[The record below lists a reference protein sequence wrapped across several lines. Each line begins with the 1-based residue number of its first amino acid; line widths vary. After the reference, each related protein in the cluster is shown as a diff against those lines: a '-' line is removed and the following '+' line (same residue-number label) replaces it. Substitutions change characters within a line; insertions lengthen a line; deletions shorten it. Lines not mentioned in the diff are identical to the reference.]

1 MGFLAN
7 SLPQF
12 VRFSAVG
19 LLNTAIGFSA
29 IMLAML
35 LGASPTLANVIG
47 YATGLPVSFV
57 LNKAWTFGD
66 GRRSSPQIPRFI
78 VVFLVAYGAN
88 ILALQVLTHELQ
100 INPYL
105 AQLLSIC
112 LYSGTFFAGCKWA
125 IFIPGTTREKLV
137 VPPPDSR

>member
-1 MGFLAN
+1 LGLIAN
-7 SLPQF
+7 TLTQF
-12 VRFSAVG
+12 MRFSAVG
-19 LLNTAIGFSA
+19 LLNTGIGFSA

-57 LNKAWTFGD
+57 LNKAWTFAD
-66 GRRSSPQIPRFI
+66 KRRSSPQIPRFI
-78 VVFLVAYGAN
+78 AVFVIAYGAN
-88 ILALQVLTHELQ
+88 ILTLQVLTHALQ

-105 AQLLSIC
+105 AQFFSIC
-112 LYSGTFFAGCKWA
+112 VYSGTFFAGCKWA
-125 IFIPGTTREKLV
+125 IFVPDKTGENLL

>member
-1 MGFLAN
+1 M
-7 SLPQF
+7 
-12 VRFSAVG
+12 RFSAVG
-19 LLNTAIGFSA
+19 LLNTGIGFSA

-35 LGASPTLANVIG
+35 LGASPTLDNVIG

-66 GRRSSPQIPRFI
+66 RRRSSPQIPRFI
-78 VVFLVAYGAN
+78 VVFVIAYGAN
-88 ILALQVLTHELQ
+88 ILTLQVLTHALQ

-105 AQLLSIC
+105 AQLCSIC
-112 LYSGTFFAGCKWA
+112 VYSGTFFAGCKWA
-125 IFIPGTTREKLV
+125 IFVSGKSGVNLP